1 MLSSVITLAVLILTA
16 PRAIARDVSECSCGF
31 KDEQTASVYTD
42 SLVVYFNETDTID
55 PAIFQASS
63 FAHKKEQGCNSV
75 YKIGALSDNAKIV
88 NTTINGAQQ
97 QALEML
103 LDPADKNH
111 LVNGASLQSVRKDV
125 QHGLFEAAM
134 KPAAQWSGGTVLTYG
149 VYYNRSDSAAF
160 DFMNDDD
167 PANAQ
172 VSNLMN
178 GEWPSPKTMTNFT
191 ILESA
196 SIDTWD
202 SFTNV
207 RFSWNESAVVYHVAE
222 NMTRLVTKKD
232 RSLPAAGQALQIETW
247 STGDKTFG
255 NGPPIDNAT
264 QSHVLWI
271 RTFFNSSAMT
281 DTQHT
286 AFNERCASAPRC
298 TTADMSL
305 RGYTPFGPES
315 KQRWKGPPKNKP
327 IRKLAGIVAGCCSS
341 FGIIALTNVFLRRT
355 PWKQL
360 LPRSTRTVEASD
372 KPADT
377 TEKCKGSSFMS
388 TSEEGTIPS
397 GTQTPLPRY
406 GTQNYKCGDCGLP
419 TPAPSY
425 HTAAPSLRD
434 RSSMDSLSPSPDADS
449 AVTSRTRNDDAK
461 LEKALHRI
469 SEMSHFC
476 KIDLDDLKYTETD
489 GSSAEDVDVISPA
502 QVLPTIVDEKTS
514 DPMAVSSG
522 HEEKAV
528 TVVKLFDKDKN
539 AAKDTVEPVKVIAQ
553 PAQRIDYLAGL
564 TAVAC
569 IGVTLHHFG
578 QTFWQVLRYTLY
590 TRLF

>member
-1 MLSSVITLAVLILTA
+1 MLSSIIALTVLNLIA
-16 PRAIARDVSECSCGF
+16 PGAIARDVSECSCGF
-31 KDEQTASVYTD
+31 KDEQTASIYTD

-55 PAIFQASS
+55 PAIFQASN
-63 FAHKKEQGCNSV
+63 FAHKKEQGWNSV
-75 YKIGALSDNAKIV
+75 YKIGAHSDNAKIV
-88 NTTINGAQQ
+88 NTTINGVSQ

-103 LDPADKNH
+103 LDPADKDH
-111 LVNGASLQSVRKDV
+111 LVTGANLQSVRRDI

-167 PANAQ
+167 PVNAQ

-178 GEWPSPKTMTNFT
+178 GEWPSPETVTNFT

-196 SIDTWD
+196 GINPWN

-207 RFSWNESAVVYHVAE
+207 RFSWNESAVVYHVAD

-232 RSLPAAGQALQIETW
+232 RSLPEAGQVLQIETW

-255 NGPPIDNAT
+255 CGPPMQNAT
-264 QSHVLWI
+264 QSHVLWV
-271 RTFFNSSAMT
+271 RTFSNSSAMT
-281 DTQHT
+281 KTQHT
-286 AFNERCASAPRC
+286 AFKERCASLPRC
-298 TTADMSL
+298 ATADMSL

-315 KQRWKGPPKNKP
+315 EQRWKGPPKNKP
-327 IRKLAGIVAGCCSS
+327 IRKLAGIVAACCSS
-341 FGIIALTNVFLRRT
+341 FGIFALTNVFLRRT

-360 LPRSTRTVEASD
+360 WPRSTRTVEISD
-372 KPADT
+372 KHLDDT
-377 TEKCKGSSFMS
+377 DKGNGSSFVS
-388 TSEEGTIPS
+388 TSEESNVPS

-434 RSSMDSLSPSPDADS
+434 RTSLDSLSPSPDADS
-449 AVTSRTRNDDAK
+449 AAISRSRHDDAK

-476 KIDLDDLKYTETD
+476 KVDLEDLKFKDTD
-489 GSSAEDVDVISPA
+489 GSSAEDVDIISPA
-502 QVLPTIVDEKTS
+502 KVLPTIVDEKAS
-514 DPMAVSSG
+514 DPMAMSSG
-522 HEEKAV
+522 HDEKAV
-528 TVVKLFDKDKN
+528 TVVKLADEDKRS
-539 AAKDTVEPVKVIAQ
+539 AKATVEPAKVIAQ

-564 TAVAC
+564 TALAC

-578 QTFWQVLRYTLY
+578 QTFW
-590 TRLF
+590 